1 MLTLHRLNQLCSQ
14 EKACGEMTN
23 KKYCTMLLALVRT
36 LRGRCFSRLRLICLL
51 LLIPLAPALQ
61 AETLALT
68 AARIIVGNQNHP
80 LLDSAVI
87 VEDDK
92 IIRLLRREKI
102 PAGMRIIDLG
112 DATLMPGMIDAHT
125 HPLLST
131 GDYQTNHLAQS
142 SAYKSLRA
150 AAFFQKLVYAGWTG
164 LRVAGDGD
172 VFYGNTD
179 IRRAIDE
186 GFIMGPRMAVA
197 NHYLSITGGGGDL
210 NYLSPEQS
218 VIADG
223 LIVDG
228 VDEIRKAVR
237 TEIKYG
243 SDWIKIMATGAYLT
257 VGDSPKNVS
266 FSPEEFQAA
275 MDEANRQGIP
285 VMAHAHAT
293 AGIKQ
298 AVLGGAR
305 SIEHGTFLDHEVI
318 NLMAARDVWLIPT
331 IYIGDYYAIEGG
343 LREDD
348 RNNYYMEHERPVW
361 INWLK
366 KAHKKGVKIGV
377 GLDFGAQ
384 GYAPEIFV
392 REFTTLVEIGMTPME
407 AIQAG
412 TRVNSEMLG
421 WDDRLGTLEVG
432 KLADII
438 AIKGNPL
445 DNIDAL
451 KDVSFVMLGG
461 RIIRTPGGQKNP
473 PEGLLQLP

>member
-131 GDYQTNHLAQS
+131 GDYQTSHLAQS

-384 GYAPEIFV
+384 GYAPEIVV
-392 REFTTLVEIGMTPME
+392 RECTTLVEIGMTPME

-412 TRVNSEMLG
+412 TRVNAEMLG

>member
-1 MLTLHRLNQLCSQ
+1 M
-14 EKACGEMTN
+14 
-23 KKYCTMLLALVRT
+23 
-36 LRGRCFSRLRLICLL
+36 
-51 LLIPLAPALQ
+51 
-61 AETLALT
+61 
-68 AARIIVGNQNHP
+68 
-80 LLDSAVI
+80 
-87 VEDDK
+87 
-92 IIRLLRREKI
+92 
-102 PAGMRIIDLG
+102 
-112 DATLMPGMIDAHT
+112 
-125 HPLLST
+125 
-131 GDYQTNHLAQS
+131 
-142 SAYKSLRA
+142 
-150 AAFFQKLVYAGWTG
+150 
-164 LRVAGDGD
+164 AGDGD

-412 TRVNSEMLG
+412 TRVNAEMLG